1 MVDADAGASITF
13 IPCYDRAV
21 ARPPIVKSFLI
32 ADTVLQDRLTGKWSI
47 IGVFDRVMAPQF
59 PVVHPTVS
67 LYLRLSDAQ
76 GRYKL
81 RVEFRDVSDRRVG
94 LFEGI
99 EVDVKDP
106 AQAIEVGL
114 PTHMLP
120 LEKPGKYQFQLYI
133 NDEFAAS
140 ADLSVVQIQVQK
152 QPPPPAPPP

>member
-1 MVDADAGASITF
+1 
-13 IPCYDRAV
+13 V

-32 ADTVLQDRLTGKWSI
+32 ADAVLQDRLTGKWSI
-47 IGVFDRVMAPQF
+47 IGVFDRVMAPSF
-59 PVVHPTVS
+59 PVIHPTVA

-76 GRYKL
+76 GRYRL
-81 RVEFRDVSDRRVG
+81 RVEFRDASDRRVG

-99 EVDVKDP
+99 EMEVKDP

-133 NDEFAAS
+133 NDEYAAS
-140 ADLSVVQIQVQK
+140 AELSVLQLAV
-152 QPPPPAPPP
+152 PPAPPAPPPA